1 MQITR
6 TRKWQR
12 LLSLLIV
19 MSIGLGLFLS
29 PKRPFTSS
37 PSIPLVY
44 AGPPCNDL
52 GNLIV
57 SDGGNNQIDRFFD
70 DTLLIRDTLIN
81 TGLANPHDMRI
92 GPDNNLYIADANN
105 GRIVRYD
112 WATATV
118 TEISTVPTPIGLTFG
133 PDGALYVT
141 SQSANAVYRVD
152 ISSGSPPFPASVFV
166 TAGSGGLNSPYEGI
180 EFGPDGNLYVVSN
193 GTTHAVLRF
202 NGSNGSFLNMFANAN
217 VSGSDPNT
225 SDLRDIAFGPNGY
238 LYTSESLDNR
248 ITYYDSSGT
257 RISSFAANR
266 AIGMAFAP
274 NGELYVA
281 DFGSSIIRRFT
292 ATGTALGTF
301 GLGNL
306 FQPKALVFAA
316 EPECYDYGDAPTTG
330 SYAYPT
336 LSAANGAYH
345 LIRPSLFL
353 GAGVDYDADGHPNLA
368 ALGDDSDNNDDED
381 GVDFGTLT
389 AGAANNVTVTA
400 SAPCIL
406 NAWIDFDGDGSWS
419 GVGEQVAADQ
429 WISGG
434 ANILTVNVPASPAED
449 VVGARFRCSSRSSEG
464 NTVYSYTGYAPDG
477 EVEDYMV
484 AIGTD
489 WGDAP
494 DSYNT
499 TSANNGASHTI
510 VSNFHLGGIIDPE
523 TSGSDS
529 VATGDDLLDNRD
541 DEDGIDFVGNWAD
554 GTAEINVSLT
564 GGRGCLNIWLDF
576 TDGTNLLVNGDGDF
590 LDTYTVGG
598 TFPEH
603 VVQNQAVDSANSPIS
618 LAFNI
623 PAGIA
628 NGSTGYYLRARLT
641 QDPNNDGN
649 CADAGS
655 EYSGGIVSHSGGATS
670 GEVED
675 YYVDF
680 EPTAVS
686 LQTIGTESTA
696 HNVFAIAGFAL
707 LLLGTAFAILRRQ
720 RFSD

>member
-1 MQITR
+1 GPDGDIFISN
-6 TRKWQR
+6 
-12 LLSLLIV
+12 LVSDEIV
-19 MSIGLGLFLS
+19 HYDLATGT
-29 PKRPFTSS
+29 TSS
-37 PSIPLVY
+37 IAL
-44 AGPPCNDL
+44 
-52 GNLIV
+52 
-57 SDGGNNQIDRFFD
+57 
-70 DTLLIRDTLIN
+70 T
-81 TGLANPHDMRI
+81 TGAKPN
-92 GPDNNLYIADANN
+92 
-105 GRIVRYD
+105 
-112 WATATV
+112 
-118 TEISTVPTPIGLTFG
+118 GLTFG
-133 PDGALYVT
+133 PDGNLYINARNLNQVLRYNVT
-141 SQSANAVYRVD
+141 TSA
-152 ISSGSPPFPASVFV
+152 ISTFVGSDS
-166 TAGSGGLNSPYEGI
+166 LNRPEEGI
-180 EFGPDGNLYVVSN
+180 EFGPDGNLYVASFNTNEVRRYN
-193 GTTHAVLRF
+193 GTTGVFIDAFVTGL
-202 NGSNGSFLNMFANAN
+202 
-217 VSGSDPNT
+217 SGP
-225 SDLRDIAFGPNGY
+225 RDIEFGPDGY
-238 LYTSESLDNR
+238 LYVSNYTTNEVRRYNASTGADAGAFITGLSGATGLIIGPDNYLYVTEYTADRVSRFDLATGAPISTFGSTASIDQPKEIVFTSELD
-248 ITYYDSSGT
+248 
-257 RISSFAANR
+257 
-266 AIGMAFAP
+266 
-274 NGELYVA
+274 
-281 DFGSSIIRRFT
+281 
-292 ATGTALGTF
+292 
-301 GLGNL
+301 
-306 FQPKALVFAA
+306 
-316 EPECYDYGDAPTTG
+316 CYDYGDAPNDG
-330 SYAYPT
+330 SSYFYPT
-336 LSAANGAYH
+336 ESTANGAYH

-353 GAGVDYDADGHPNLA
+353 GAGVDYDADGQSDLA

-541 DEDGIDFVGNWAD
+541 DEDGVDFVGNWAD